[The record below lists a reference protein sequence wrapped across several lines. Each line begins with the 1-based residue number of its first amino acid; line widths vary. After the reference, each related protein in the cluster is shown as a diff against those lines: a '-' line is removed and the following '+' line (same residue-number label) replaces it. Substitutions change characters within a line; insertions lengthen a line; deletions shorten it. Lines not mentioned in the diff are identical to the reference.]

1 MNKTK
6 LLVVMSL
13 MMAQFSWAQRT
24 IDMEATLEAPLHGST
39 WLNGAEIPITFKIVN
54 HGPDNL
60 VAGDSL
66 FFLPNIS
73 GFGIQMVILGQA
85 VNNGTSIIVFDQALS
100 IQAPSTPFNADLC
113 VTVLDPNAVGLSI
126 AGMPITVSYSD
137 PDTSNNTTCS
147 NITFVSDTSGTS
159 IVDVDGANELL
170 MVYPNPATDKV
181 SFSFHLFQASGVQV
195 AVADMTGRV
204 VKM

>member
-1 MNKTK
+1 M
-6 LLVVMSL
+6 
-13 MMAQFSWAQRT
+13 
-24 IDMEATLEAPLHGST
+24 
-39 WLNGAEIPITFKIVN
+39 
-54 HGPDNL
+54 
-60 VAGDSL
+60 AGDSL

-73 GFGIQMVILGQA
+73 GIGIQMVILGQA

-113 VTVLDPNAVGLSI
+113 VTVLDPNAAGLSI

-159 IVDVDGANELL
+159 IVDAGGVKELL
-170 MVYPNPATDKV
+170 MVYPNPATDKISFALTLQQATAAWISV
-181 SFSFHLFQASGVQV
+181 S
-195 AVADMTGRV
+195 DMLGREVKTHDFGNLPAGKQETLSLDVSELPAGIYSIMLYAGERRYTGKLRIQR
-204 VKM
+204 